1 MVITLASLLLV
12 TRVFIIFFTFVVVV
26 VMKEYFFFVCFHSS
40 DFCLHLCSEGHP
52 DTIGPDGVASNESY
66 QSDLLY
72 LKKKVSLMC
81 ISCNA
86 LSYTLRDQNIKILI
100 NS

>member
-12 TRVFIIFFTFVVVV
+12 TQVFIIFFTFVVVV
-26 VMKEYFFFVCFHSS
+26 VMKEYLFFCFHIS

-81 ISCNA
+81 LSCNA
-86 LSYTLRDQNIKILI
+86 LSYTLRDQNIKNLI